1 MRKSRVNTSNDMEKR
16 ELLREATRR
25 PLDDAAKERRQ
36 RKTLSLLEQDNHIEE
51 PHSDVKGTKR
61 PQFGDEDD
69 VSANNK
75 RRKKKRISNIRARCR
90 KTFEILLDE
99 EYQATKG
106 GTTGACYFTAA
117 VPPSRLPK
125 RKFCN
130 VCGFQGLYNC
140 IVCGLPYCSRK
151 CYEIH
156 SDTRCMKWVA

>member
-1 MRKSRVNTSNDMEKR
+1 MEKR

-61 PQFGDEDD
+61 PQFGDEDED
-69 VSANNK
+69 ISANNK

-106 GTTGACYFTAA
+106 GTTGTSGRRIFLLYGRPRNSNLPNTINYAYLLHFAQIDRIRSSLS
-117 VPPSRLPK
+117 SRRAWYWLLLS
-125 RKFCN
+125 
-130 VCGFQGLYNC
+130 G
-140 IVCGLPYCSRK
+140 
-151 CYEIH
+151 H
-156 SDTRCMKWVA
+156 SL